1 MRNTMH
7 KVAIM
12 GAASHIAKGLIFH
25 FKDDESIELHCYAR
39 DLEKVKSFA
48 ELIDYKN
55 PILKT
60 FAEFNDDRFDVIINC
75 IGITY
80 TSVTSTIDENVFELT
95 EKFDNLVL
103 NHISKN
109 RKTIYINFSSGAV
122 YGTSF
127 SQPASISTK
136 ASIEV
141 NNILSQDYYRIAK
154 LNSEAKH
161 RSLNNLNI
169 IDLRIFGYY
178 SRFIDL
184 TKNYLMTDILIC
196 LKENKTLRTSPF
208 NIIRDYV
215 HPYDLSNLVKACF
228 EMTKNNMAFD
238 VKSKKPIS
246 KMELLNYFNQ
256 YYGLKYEIIED
267 YGGKSLTGE
276 KLNYCSEFID
286 NTIINFKPSYSS
298 LESIESE
305 TKSLMSS
312 YLKV

>member
-1 MRNTMH
+1 
-7 KVAIM
+7 
-12 GAASHIAKGLIFH
+12 
-25 FKDDESIELHCYAR
+25 
-39 DLEKVKSFA
+39 
-48 ELIDYKN
+48 
-55 PILKT
+55 
-60 FAEFNDDRFDVIINC
+60 
-75 IGITY
+75 
-80 TSVTSTIDENVFELT
+80 
-95 EKFDNLVL
+95 
-103 NHISKN
+103 
-109 RKTIYINFSSGAV
+109 
-122 YGTSF
+122 
-127 SQPASISTK
+127 
-136 ASIEV
+136 
-141 NNILSQDYYRIAK
+141 
-154 LNSEAKH
+154 
-161 RSLNNLNI
+161 
-169 IDLRIFGYY
+169 
-178 SRFIDL
+178 
-184 TKNYLMTDILIC
+184 MTDILIC